1 MKAVRFRPDS
11 SFFSDIPLTLAT
23 APLAQKLPPLSEF
36 TVLHLGL
43 GSFHR
48 AHQAVYLQRLIDA
61 GDTRWS
67 IVGANIRPDMAE
79 VVAALQAQ
87 GGRYTLETVSPAG
100 ECRYEQIE
108 AIREVLPWER
118 SLAAVISRGAV
129 PSTRIVSFTVTEAGY
144 YLDTKGKLDL
154 SFSDLAADLERARRG
169 KAGGEG
175 GEGATIYGAVCAILR
190 ARKAAKAGPV
200 TLLNCDNLR
209 HNGDHFRD
217 GLIEFIELAGD
228 TDLLLWIGANTAFPN
243 AMVDRITP
251 RPPPELRARVKAATG
266 RDDAAAITGE
276 SFIQWVIE
284 DNFAAGRPDWG
295 CVGVELVE
303 SVQPYEEAK
312 IRILNATHSCIAW
325 AGTLAGL
332 DFIHEGTHN
341 AVIRKMA
348 YDYVTD
354 DVMPCLSSPEAPSPI
369 DLAAYRDVVLDRFG
383 NPAIRDTNQRVAADG
398 FSKIPGFIAPTVR
411 ERLAA
416 GQPIDSVAVLPALF
430 LAFLQR
436 WHRGALPYAY
446 QDQGMDESV
455 AHAICDAAD
464 PVRVLCSDAGLWGGA
479 AGDAR
484 LIDAVRGASGRV
496 EDFVNSGATR

>member
-1 MKAVRFRPDS
+1 
-11 SFFSDIPLTLAT
+11 
-23 APLAQKLPPLSEF
+23 
-36 TVLHLGL
+36 VLHLGL

-67 IVGANIRPDMAE
+67 LSGANIRPDMAE
-79 VVAALQAQ
+79 VVAGLQAQ
-87 GGRYTLETVSPAG
+87 GGRYILETVSPAG
-100 ECRYEQIE
+100 EYRYEQIE
-108 AIREVLPWER
+108 AIREVLPYEP
-118 SLAAVISRGAV
+118 SLAAVIARGAA

-144 YLDTKGKLDL
+144 YLDAKDNKLDL
-154 SFSDLAADLERARRG
+154 SFADLAADIERARRG
-169 KAGGEG
+169 EAGE
-175 GEGATIYGAVCAILR
+175 TIYGAVCAILR
-190 ARKAAKAGPV
+190 ARKAAGAGPV

-209 HNGDHFRD
+209 HNGDRFHG
-217 GLIEFIELAGD
+217 GLLEFIERAGD
-228 TDLLLWIGANTAFPN
+228 ADLLAWTVANTRCPN

-266 RDDAAAITGE
+266 RDDAAPITGE

-295 CVGVELVE
+295 RVGVELVE

-325 AGTLAGL
+325 AGTLIGL
-332 DFIHEGTHN
+332 GFIHQGTHN
-341 AVIRKMA
+341 AAIRKMA

-354 DVMPCLSSPEAPSPI
+354 DVIPCLRPSPI

-416 GQPIDSVAVLPALF
+416 GQGIDSVAMLPALF
-430 LAFLQR
+430 LAFLRR
-436 WHRGALPYAY
+436 WHRGTLSYAY
-446 QDQGMDESV
+446 QDQGMDASV

-464 PVRVLCSDAGLWGGA
+464 PVVALCSDAALWGEL

-484 LIDAVRGASGRV
+484 LIDAVHHAGERV
-496 EDFVNSGATR
+496 ARFVEAEGKP

>member
-1 MKAVRFRPDS
+1 M
-11 SFFSDIPLTLAT
+11 
-23 APLAQKLPPLSEF
+23 
-36 TVLHLGL
+36 LHLGL

-67 IVGANIRPDMAE
+67 LSGANIRPDMAD
-79 VVAALQAQ
+79 VVAALQDQ

-100 ECRYEQIE
+100 EYRYEQIE
-108 AIREVLPWER
+108 AIREVLPYEP
-118 SLAAVISRGAV
+118 SLAAVVARGAA

-154 SFSDLAADLERARRG
+154 SFGDLAADIERARRG
-169 KAGGEG
+169 QAWSGGGEG
-175 GEGATIYGAVCAILR
+175 VTIYGAVCAILR
-190 ARKAAKAGPV
+190 ARKAAQAGPV

-209 HNGDHFRD
+209 HNGDRFRA
-217 GLIEFIELAGD
+217 GLLEFIERAGD
-228 TDLLLWIGANTAFPN
+228 SELLAWVQANTACPN

-284 DNFAAGRPDWG
+284 DNFVAGRPDWG
-295 CVGVELVE
+295 RVGVELVD

-325 AGTLAGL
+325 AGTLIGL
-332 DFIHEGTHN
+332 SFIHEGTHD
-341 AVIRKMA
+341 AAIRKMA
-348 YDYVTD
+348 FDYVTD
-354 DVMPCLSSPEAPSPI
+354 DVIPCLSPSPI

-416 GQPIDSVAVLPALF
+416 GQPIDSVAMLPALF

-436 WHRGALPYAY
+436 WHHGALPYAY
-446 QDQGMDESV
+446 QDQGMDEAV
-455 AHAICDAAD
+455 AHATCDAAD
-464 PVRVLCSDAGLWGGA
+464 PVLALCSDAGLWGA
-479 AGDAR
+479 IAGDAR
-484 LIDAVRGASGRV
+484 LVEAVRGASERV
-496 EDFVNSGATR
+496 ASFMNAGATR

>member
-1 MKAVRFRPDS
+1 
-11 SFFSDIPLTLAT
+11 
-23 APLAQKLPPLSEF
+23 
-36 TVLHLGL
+36 VLHLGL

-67 IVGANIRPDMAE
+67 LSGANIRPDMAE

-87 GGRYTLETVSPAG
+87 GGRYILETVSPAG
-100 ECRYEQIE
+100 EYRYEQIE
-108 AIREVLPWER
+108 AIREVLPYEP
-118 SLAAVISRGAV
+118 SLAAVIARGAA

-144 YLDTKGKLDL
+144 YLDAKDNKLDL
-154 SFSDLAADLERARRG
+154 SFADLAADIERARRG
-169 KAGGEG
+169 EAGE
-175 GEGATIYGAVCAILR
+175 TIYGAVCAILR
-190 ARKAAKAGPV
+190 ARKAAGAGPV

-209 HNGDHFRD
+209 HNGDRFHG
-217 GLIEFIELAGD
+217 GLLEFIERAGD
-228 TDLLLWIGANTAFPN
+228 ADLLAWTVANTRCPN

-266 RDDAAAITGE
+266 RDDAAPITGE

-295 CVGVELVE
+295 RVGVELVE

-325 AGTLAGL
+325 AGTLVGL
-332 DFIHEGTHN
+332 GFIHEGTHN
-341 AVIRKMA
+341 AAIRKMA

-354 DVMPCLSSPEAPSPI
+354 DVIPCLRPSPI

-416 GQPIDSVAVLPALF
+416 GQGIDSVAMLPALF

-436 WHRGALPYAY
+436 WHRGTLSYVY
-446 QDQGMDESV
+446 QDQGMDASV

-464 PVRVLCSDAGLWGGA
+464 PVVALCSDAALWGEL

-484 LIDAVRGASGRV
+484 LIDAVRRASEHVARFV
-496 EDFVNSGATR
+496 EAEGKP

>member
-1 MKAVRFRPDS
+1 
-11 SFFSDIPLTLAT
+11 LTLAAAALHT
-23 APLAQKLPPLSEF
+23 QNPPALSEF

-67 IVGANIRPDMAE
+67 LVGANIRPDMAE

-100 ECRYEQIE
+100 EYRYEHIE
-108 AIREVLPWER
+108 AIREVLPWED
-118 SLAAVISRGAV
+118 SLAAVISRGAA

-144 YLDTKGKLDL
+144 YLDIKGKLDL
-154 SFSDLAADLERARRG
+154 SFSDLAADVERARRG
-169 KAGGEG
+169 ESGGECV
-175 GEGATIYGAVCAILR
+175 TIYGAVCAILR
-190 ARKAAKAGPV
+190 ARKAARAGPV

-209 HNGDHFRD
+209 HNGDRFCD
-217 GLIEFIELAGD
+217 GLLEFVELAGD
-228 TDLLLWIGANTAFPN
+228 TELLSWISANTRCPN

-251 RPPPELRARVKAATG
+251 RPPPALRARVKAATG

-295 CVGVELVE
+295 RVGVELVE

-325 AGTLAGL
+325 AGTLLGL
-332 DFIHEGTHN
+332 DFIHEGTHH

-348 YDYVTD
+348 CDYVTN
-354 DVMPCLSSPEAPSPI
+354 DVIPCLSPSPI
-369 DLAAYRDVVLDRFG
+369 NLAAYRDVVIDRFG
-383 NPAIRDTNQRVAADG
+383 NPSIRDTNQRVAADG

-411 ERLAA
+411 ERLAMR
-416 GQPIDSVAVLPALF
+416 QPIDSVAMLPALF

-436 WHRGALPYAY
+436 WHHGVLPYTY
-446 QDQGMDESV
+446 QDQGMDEAV

-464 PVRVLCSDAGLWGGA
+464 PVLALCSDAGLWGAA

-484 LIDAVRGASGRV
+484 LVDAVRSASGRV
-496 EDFVNSGATR
+496 ESFVNSGATT

>member
-1 MKAVRFRPDS
+1 
-11 SFFSDIPLTLAT
+11 
-23 APLAQKLPPLSEF
+23 
-36 TVLHLGL
+36 VLHLGL

-67 IVGANIRPDMAE
+67 LSGANIRPDMAE

-100 ECRYEQIE
+100 ELRYEQIE
-108 AIREVLPWER
+108 AIREVLPWEP
-118 SLAAVISRGAV
+118 SLAAVIARSAA

-144 YLDTKGKLDL
+144 YLDTKGRLDL
-154 SFSDLAADLERARRG
+154 SFADLAADIERARRG
-169 KAGGEG
+169 DALGEG
-175 GEGATIYGAVCAILR
+175 VTIYGAVCAILR
-190 ARKAAKAGPV
+190 ARKAALAGAV

-209 HNGDHFRD
+209 HNGERFRA
-217 GLIEFIELAGD
+217 GLLEFIERAGD
-228 TDLLLWIGANTAFPN
+228 ADLLAWVQANTACPN

-295 CVGVELVE
+295 RVGVELVE

-332 DFIHEGTHN
+332 GFIHEGTHN
-341 AVIRKMA
+341 AAIRKMA
-348 YDYVTD
+348 FDYVTD
-354 DVMPCLSSPEAPSPI
+354 DVIPCLSPSPI

-416 GQPIDSVAVLPALF
+416 GQPVDSVAMLPALF

-446 QDQGMDESV
+446 QDQGMDEAV

-464 PVRVLCSDAGLWGGA
+464 PVLALCSDPGLWGAA

-484 LIDAVRGASGRV
+484 LVDAVRAASGRV
-496 EDFVNSGATR
+496 ANFLNSGATT

>member
-1 MKAVRFRPDS
+1 M
-11 SFFSDIPLTLAT
+11 
-23 APLAQKLPPLSEF
+23 
-36 TVLHLGL
+36 LHLGL

-67 IVGANIRPDMAE
+67 ISGANIRPDMAE
-79 VVAALQAQ
+79 VVEALRAQ

-100 ECRYEQIE
+100 EYRYEQIE
-108 AIREVLPWER
+108 AIREVLPYEP
-118 SLAAVISRGAV
+118 SLAGPIARGAA

-144 YLDTKGKLDL
+144 YLDTKGRLDL
-154 SFSDLAADLERARRG
+154 SFADLVADIARAAKG
-169 KAGGEG
+169 EAGGAG
-175 GEGATIYGAVCAILR
+175 VTIYGAVCAILR
-190 ARKAAKAGPV
+190 ARKAADAGPL

-209 HNGDHFRD
+209 HNGERFRA
-217 GLIEFIELAGD
+217 GLLEFIERAGD
-228 TDLLLWIGANTAFPN
+228 IELLAWTQANTRCPN

-284 DNFAAGRPDWG
+284 DDFAAGRPDWAR
-295 CVGVELVE
+295 VGVELVD

-325 AGTLAGL
+325 AGTLVGL
-332 DFIHEGTHN
+332 GFIHEGTHD
-341 AVIRKMA
+341 AAIRKMA
-348 YDYVTD
+348 FDYVSD
-354 DVMPCLSSPEAPSPI
+354 DVIPCLSPSPI

-416 GQPIDSVAVLPALF
+416 GQPIDSVAMLPALF

-436 WHRGALPYAY
+436 WHRGTLPYAY
-446 QDQGMDESV
+446 QDQGMDEAV

-464 PVRVLCSDAGLWGGA
+464 PVAALCADAGLWGA
-479 AGDAR
+479 IAGDAR
-484 LIDAVRGASGRV
+484 LVDAVRRASGRV
-496 EDFVNSGATR
+496 ASFIGDKA